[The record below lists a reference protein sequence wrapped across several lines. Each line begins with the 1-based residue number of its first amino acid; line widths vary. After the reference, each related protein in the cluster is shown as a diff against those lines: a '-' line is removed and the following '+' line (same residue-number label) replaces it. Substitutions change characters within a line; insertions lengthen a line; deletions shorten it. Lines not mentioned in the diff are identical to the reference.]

1 MPTHVRYLQGQSG
14 ELIFRNRMD
23 VHSIVLLPLS
33 PSLQLQR
40 HGSRFPT
47 SGLDKRIR
55 LALSKIQAVIKYK
68 SSKLTFLDNYQY
80 SLNTG
85 DLLPY
90 GASEWVIRS
99 LMTGTP
105 LSKVITGAIFLEV
118 PYSSD
123 IVTLQIRLRLFAYRA
138 PNA

>member
-1 MPTHVRYLQGQSG
+1 VTYSHL
-14 ELIFRNRMD
+14 LN
-23 VHSIVLLPLS
+23 VLPF
-33 PSLQLQR
+33 QLQR

-47 SGLDKRIR
+47 SGLDTAIR
-55 LALSKIQAVIKYK
+55 LALSKIQVVGKYK
-68 SSKLTFLDNYQY
+68 SHKLNFLDDYQY
-80 SLNTG
+80 SLKID

-99 LMTGTP
+99 LATRAL
-105 LSKVITGAIFLEV
+105 LSKVITGVIFLDI

-123 IVTLQIRLRLFAYRA
+123 IVTLQLRLRLFAHRV